1 MWTRGSTIEM
11 IDKDVNSPVR
21 FRAHEFRAEGLRR
34 FTGGTRCVA
43 VRVREICKSL
53 LLKSFRLRDRQYDDG
68 VREIEMTR

>member
-1 MWTRGSTIEM
+1 M

-21 FRAHEFRAEGLRR
+21 FRAHDSAMVYAGL
-34 FTGGTRCVA
+34 TAGTRCVA
-43 VRVREICKSL
+43 AWVREIRNSL